1 MNVVGWIVFA
11 VICVFTLW
19 LLIDTLIWV
28 IKRIKAKKSQR
39 IENKDVDKSE

>member
-11 VICVFTLW
+11 LICAFTLW

-39 IENKDVDKSE
+39 IENNDVDKSE

>member
-1 MNVVGWIVFA
+1 MNVVGWVIFV
-11 VICVFTLW
+11 VICAFTLW
-19 LLIDTLIWV
+19 LLIDTTIWV

>member
-1 MNVVGWIVFA
+1 MSVAGWIIFA
-11 VICVFTLW
+11 IICAFTLW

-28 IKRIKAKKSQR
+28 IKRIKAKKQQR